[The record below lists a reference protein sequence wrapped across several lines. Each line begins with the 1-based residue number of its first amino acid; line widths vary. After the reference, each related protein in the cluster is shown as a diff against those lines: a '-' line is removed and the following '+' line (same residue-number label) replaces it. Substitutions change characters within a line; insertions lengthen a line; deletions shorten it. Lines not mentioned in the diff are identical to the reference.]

1 MKLTP
6 KELRARAGQVRLVL
20 TDIDGVL
27 TSGEIYHFVD
37 TTGEL
42 VEFKGI
48 HAQDSIAMAW
58 LNECGLATGVISGR
72 VSKGT
77 DARLRLLNVKY
88 IYQHRLDKAVV
99 LAEICSREKAPLE
112 QIAYMGDDL
121 PDLAVM
127 SRVGLAVAPA
137 NARPEVKTAAHWV
150 TKARGGDGAFRE
162 LVEVILRSRG
172 LWEAILGKYRVDEG
186 LRPTLKSKGT

>member
-1 MKLTP
+1 MKKLSV
-6 KELRARAGQVRLVL
+6 KALRAKAAQARLVL

-27 TSGEIYHFVD
+27 TAGTIYHLVD
-37 TTGEL
+37 TAGEL

-58 LNECGLATGVISGR
+58 LAEAGLITGVISGR

-77 DARLRLLNVKY
+77 EARLHILKVKH
-88 IYQHRLDKAVV
+88 IYQHRLDKAAV
-99 LAEICSREKAPLE
+99 LAEIMAAEKLTKD
-112 QIAYMGDDL
+112 QVIYVGDDI

-137 NARPEVKTAAHWV
+137 NARPEVKAAAHFV
-150 TKARGGDGAFRE
+150 TKASGGDGAFRE
-162 LVEVILRSRG
+162 LVEVILRSQG
-172 LWEAILGKYRVDEG
+172 LWDAILKRYR
-186 LRPTLKSKGT
+186 

>member
-1 MKLTP
+1 MSRLSP
-6 KELRARAGQVRLVL
+6 KAFREKTAKARLVL

-27 TSGEIYHFVD
+27 TGGTIYHFVD

-58 LNECGLATGVISGR
+58 LTESGLVTGVISGR

-77 DARLRLLNVKY
+77 DARLRMLKVKH
-88 IYQHRLDKAVV
+88 IYQHRLDKAAV
-99 LAEICSREKAPLE
+99 LAEIMAAEGVKAD
-112 QIAYMGDDL
+112 QVIYVGDDI

-127 SRVGLAVAPA
+127 SRVGLAVAPG
-137 NARPEVKTAAHWV
+137 NARPEVKAAAHYV
-150 TKARGGDGAFRE
+150 TKAAGGDGAFRE
-162 LVEVILRSRG
+162 LVEIILKSQG
-172 LWEAILGKYRVDEG
+172 LWNAILAKYR
-186 LRPTLKSKGT
+186 